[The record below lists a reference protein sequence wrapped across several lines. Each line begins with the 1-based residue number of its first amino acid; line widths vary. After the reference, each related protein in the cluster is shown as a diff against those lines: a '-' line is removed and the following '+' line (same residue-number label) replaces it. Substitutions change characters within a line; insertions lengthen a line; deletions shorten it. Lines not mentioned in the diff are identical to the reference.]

1 MKITTISQTNAK
13 GQVVIPKAVRESL
26 GITPQTPLNIVLRG
40 EGIYLYPIREVL
52 TSERGTIPYLEI
64 LKKTQGSWKG
74 DSWLKTEK
82 RRKVIEARAWARRK
96 KEW

>member
-1 MKITTISQTNAK
+1 MKNITISTTNSK

-40 EGIYLYPIREVL
+40 EGVYLYPIRDVL
-52 TSERGTIPYLEI
+52 TSEKGTIPYLEI

-74 DSWLKTEK
+74 DSWPKTEK
-82 RRKVIEARAWARRK
+82 KRKEIEAKASARRK
-96 KEW
+96 REW